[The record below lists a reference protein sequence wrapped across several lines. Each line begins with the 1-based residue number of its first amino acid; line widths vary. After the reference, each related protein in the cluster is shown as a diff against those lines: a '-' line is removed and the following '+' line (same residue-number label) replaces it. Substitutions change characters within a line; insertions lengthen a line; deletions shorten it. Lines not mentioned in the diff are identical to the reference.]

1 MSCVRFLEIVVVNNL
16 RSFFS
21 SPRSSNTFNVN
32 VCKRIIPILWNVDV
46 MISHQCNDSLLSD
59 IKLKWKRTKIF
70 KVRKILIKSYV
81 NLNRVKYVPII
92 HLPKAGLTIKSK
104 LLMNLN
110 LRNSDFLCK
119 TRKSEIKCQ
128 SLLWLWWQCNARN
141 HHCTWSCSLS
151 CPGKA
156 WNSNYNLILKHVFLL
171 GKHDMSKLQFRAS
184 S

>member
-1 MSCVRFLEIVVVNNL
+1 MFAKGLSQYF
-16 RSFFS
+16 
-21 SPRSSNTFNVN
+21 
-32 VCKRIIPILWNVDV
+32 WNVDV
-46 MISHQCNDSLLSD
+46 MISHQFNDCLAPPLAD
-59 IKLKWKRTKIF
+59 TKLKWKWTKIF

-110 LRNSDFLCK
+110 LRNSDLLCK

-141 HHCTWSCSLS
+141 HHCTWFCSLS

>member
-1 MSCVRFLEIVVVNNL
+1 MLWSRISLMTASL
-16 RSFFS
+16 
-21 SPRSSNTFNVN
+21 PRSQIQN
-32 VCKRIIPILWNVDV
+32 WNENGRKY
-46 MISHQCNDSLLSD
+46 S
-59 IKLKWKRTKIF
+59 
-70 KVRKILIKSYV
+70 KVRKILIKTYV

-128 SLLWLWWQCNARN
+128 SLLWLWWQCNAKN
-141 HHCTWSCSLS
+141 HHCTWFSSLS

-156 WNSNYNLILKHVFLL
+156 WNSNYNWILKHVFLL
-171 GKHDMSKLQFRAS
+171 GKHDISKLQFRAS

>member
-1 MSCVRFLEIVVVNNL
+1 MFAKGLSQYFEMLML
-16 RSFFS
+16 WS
-21 SPRSSNTFNVN
+21 
-32 VCKRIIPILWNVDV
+32 RISV
-46 MISHQCNDSLLSD
+46 MTASLAD
-59 IKLKWKRTKIF
+59 IKLKWKWMKIF

-92 HLPKAGLTIKSK
+92 HLPKAVLTIKSK

-110 LRNSDFLCK
+110 FRNSDFLCK

-128 SLLWLWWQCNARN
+128 SFLWLWWQCNARN

-156 WNSNYNLILKHVFLL
+156 WNGNYITEFWNMYSYSGNMTCLNFNFVPQVNH
-171 GKHDMSKLQFRAS
+171 
-184 S
+184 